1 MFIQLFKCYIY
12 LGLQLYLIGYFCF
25 SIPEGTGVILS
36 EGDDPPFDDED
47 YSYFFTSGEINSTLI
62 INDTELQP
70 SLLSGNI
77 CLLCSMSVV
86 LICKYLYRMLTPNIL
101 YFWHS
106 EIDCLTNLLD
116 HKFMNSICNYQNSS
130 VSAVVNP
137 SLCGCSLIKMI
148 FWWQNQIR
156 SINIWTETTVFVILV
171 LYITTLNLNE
181 TAQL

>member
-1 MFIQLFKCYIY
+1 MQNDLKIINLSFHTQLSLHRSKLVQSCTGPPVSFLFHSVVIHEQDSEILKLLSLGQQLFFFKMFIQLFKCYIY

-62 INDTELQP
+62 INDTELLP

-86 LICKYLYRMLTPNIL
+86 LICKYLYMMLTPNIL
-101 YFWHS
+101 YF
-106 EIDCLTNLLD
+106 
-116 HKFMNSICNYQNSS
+116 
-130 VSAVVNP
+130 
-137 SLCGCSLIKMI
+137 
-148 FWWQNQIR
+148 
-156 SINIWTETTVFVILV
+156 
-171 LYITTLNLNE
+171 
-181 TAQL
+181 

>member
-12 LGLQLYLIGYFCF
+12 LGLQLYLICYFCL

-62 INDTELQP
+62 INDTELLA

-86 LICKYLYRMLTPNIL
+86 LICKYLYMMLTPNIL
-101 YFWHS
+101 YF
-106 EIDCLTNLLD
+106 
-116 HKFMNSICNYQNSS
+116 
-130 VSAVVNP
+130 
-137 SLCGCSLIKMI
+137 
-148 FWWQNQIR
+148 
-156 SINIWTETTVFVILV
+156 
-171 LYITTLNLNE
+171 
-181 TAQL
+181 

>member
-1 MFIQLFKCYIY
+1 MQNDLKIINLSFHTQLSLHRSKLVQSCTGPPVSFLFHSVVIHEQDSGAAAIFFKMFIQLFKCYIY
-12 LGLQLYLIGYFCF
+12 LGLQLYLICYFCL

-62 INDTELQP
+62 INDTELLP

-101 YFWHS
+101 YF
-106 EIDCLTNLLD
+106 
-116 HKFMNSICNYQNSS
+116 
-130 VSAVVNP
+130 
-137 SLCGCSLIKMI
+137 
-148 FWWQNQIR
+148 
-156 SINIWTETTVFVILV
+156 
-171 LYITTLNLNE
+171 
-181 TAQL
+181 